1 MTSSRGSEIAARP
14 GRIAGRRAPS
24 PVALAIV
31 IPLIVAGIAS
41 LFAGEATKR
50 GRKMDITWREPDGTL
65 REVHA
70 IEIRYVYY
78 SRSHLSK
85 PRDGVTYK
93 DETIENKGIPLKRN
107 FLPFS
112 QCDRFDFQWSEEAG
126 GEVPALRIHF
136 KKVGGEVIIGT
147 GNELAG
153 ANHPIPPYFQFM
165 VDGEERRIDLMPVSP
180 PALRQGKSTLLR
192 MVCTL

>member
-1 MTSSRGSEIAARP
+1 MQRGSSAAW
-14 GRIAGRRAPS
+14 
-24 PVALAIV
+24 VAILLLCAWGTV
-31 IPLIVAGIAS
+31 GV
-41 LFAGEATKR
+41 FAGEATKR

-70 IEIRYVYY
+70 REIRYIYY

-93 DETIENKGIPLKRN
+93 DETIENKGIPLKGN
-107 FLPFS
+107 FLPFDK
-112 QCDRFDFQWSEEAG
+112 CDRFDFQWSEAG
-126 GEVPALRIHF
+126 SGEGPALRISY
-136 KKVGGEVIIGT
+136 KKINGDAGVGT

-153 ANHPIPPYFQFM
+153 VDHPKPPFLQFM
-165 VDGEERRIDLMPVSP
+165 VNDKEHRIDLMAVSP
-180 PALRQGKSTLLR
+180 PGLREGKPALLS

>member
-1 MTSSRGSEIAARP
+1 MQRGSSAAW
-14 GRIAGRRAPS
+14 
-24 PVALAIV
+24 VAILLLCAWGTV
-31 IPLIVAGIAS
+31 GV
-41 LFAGEATKR
+41 FAGEATKR

-70 IEIRYVYY
+70 VDIRFVYW

-93 DETIENKGIPLKRN
+93 DETVEYKGIPLKGN
-107 FLPFS
+107 FLPFNK
-112 QCDRFDFQWSEEAG
+112 CDRYDFQWSEEAG
-126 GEVPALRIHF
+126 GEVPTLRIHY
-136 KKVGGEVIIGT
+136 KNIGGEIIVGS

-153 ANHPIPPYFQFM
+153 VDHPKPPFLQFM
-165 VDGEERRIDLMPVSP
+165 VDDKEHRIELMAVSP
-180 PALRQGKSTLLR
+180 HALREGKPTLLS